1 MPALASITI
10 NDGAATPVAHVF
22 APVTTDGQLAE
33 LAERVGLPFA
43 YPSLKVSVR
52 PPVKNGQGMYRIKA
66 QIVQPITKVVDG
78 VTVLDY
84 ENRCDIELL
93 VSERSSVQNRT
104 DILAFCQNLSGN
116 ATFKSMVQNLEPLY

>member
-1 MPALASITI
+1 MPALASISI
-10 NDGAATPVAHVF
+10 IDAAPTPVTHVF

-66 QIVQPITKVVDG
+66 QIVQPVTKVVDG
-78 VTVLDY
+78 VTVLDF
-84 ENRCDIELL
+84 EDRCDIELL
-93 VSERSSVQNRT
+93 VSERSSVQNRS
-104 DILAFCQNLSGN
+104 DILAMCQSLSGN
-116 ATFKSMVQNLEPLY
+116 ATFKAMVQNLEPLY